1 MPTKGLSC
9 EEERA
14 SEADTPADPRG
25 PAHTASF
32 PDPSFTIK
40 RTSSKQAVLGAP
52 FHLQSNSIC
61 VGRRKRAGASQSGTI
76 EQLPLKCDNYC
87 LIICKQR
94 QDGFQGFLLLVGT
107 FCEETT
113 YFPKTQTLCFRPRCE
128 CLPYLPFQEDINF
141 QEDIFLFC
149 AVLLNLGVTM
159 TTIWIT

>member
-1 MPTKGLSC
+1 MPIKGLSC

-61 VGRRKRAGASQSGTI
+61 VSRRKRAGASQSGTI